1 MEGTKQKSS
10 WKKGEI
16 LVIPRTPV
24 IGNARNMVVSV
35 QRVFEGTVFQ
45 AKVMEEER
53 IGMKGEGNEDILVED
68 ARMLLQEE
76 LGATE
81 VSPDLKV
88 ISFEVKMLTGGQGFL
103 LQRWQFD
110 GEGVQQ
116 VG

>member
-45 AKVMEEER
+45 AKVIEEER
-53 IGMKGEGNEDILVED
+53 IGMRKEGDEDILVEE
-68 ARMLLQEE
+68 ARMLLLQEE
-76 LGATE
+76 LRATE
-81 VSPDLKV
+81 VPLDLKV
-88 ISFEVKMLTGGQGFL
+88 ISFEGKINNKGFL
-103 LQRWQFD
+103 LQRWQLD
-110 GEGVQQ
+110 GEGGQQ

>member
-1 MEGTKQKSS
+1 M
-10 WKKGEI
+10 
-16 LVIPRTPV
+16 
-24 IGNARNMVVSV
+24 MVSV

-88 ISFEVKMLTGGQGFL
+88 ISFEGKILTGVNMGFL

-110 GEGVQQ
+110 GEGGQQ

>member
-1 MEGTKQKSS
+1 M
-10 WKKGEI
+10 
-16 LVIPRTPV
+16 
-24 IGNARNMVVSV
+24 MVSV

-88 ISFEVKMLTGGQGFL
+88 ISFEGKMLTGGVNNKGFL

-110 GEGVQQ
+110 GEGGQQ